1 LTNVQAFTNNSLKW
15 PETCQETIK
24 APEINTL
31 YNLTI
36 TGFGCNNQNQ
46 STAPIQVKTDTFS
59 NGVISLADT
68 NKINSTLGKFFK
80 YTKYI
85 FIASIMTLRFQSKII
100 FCFTYV
106 KFGF

>member
-1 LTNVQAFTNNSLKW
+1 MTNIQTFTNNSLKW
-15 PETCQETIK
+15 SETCQETIK

-31 YNLTI
+31 YDLTI

-68 NKINSTLGKFFK
+68 NQINSTLGKFLK
-80 YTKYI
+80 YTKFI
-85 FIASIMTLRFQSKII
+85 VIASIIYNEIKITKQNY
-100 FCFTYV
+100 FYFTYLM
-106 KFGF
+106 